1 MVFNLIVF
9 KKQKE
14 WSGLLCHRIIQKMK
28 RRYKLYL
35 RIITFGVLIH
45 FVFMMY
51 SCKAQE
57 QRIYHTSDEFIVRKI
72 KKCKNNVFLIYATR
86 NDTIYKIASHYNG
99 IKNKSDKKL
108 KKGSRFTATL
118 FSQFL
123 DFDKAINA
131 MPNLGV
137 IRFYYGVPLIRE
149 PEKGIDDVWVSEE
162 LNGLYFAF

>member
-123 DFDKAINA
+123 DFDKA
-131 MPNLGV
+131 MKRHL
-137 IRFYYGVPLIRE
+137 
-149 PEKGIDDVWVSEE
+149 EKLEQ
-162 LNGLYFAF
+162 